1 MTRRRRS
8 ADAAVLAVVLGCVMT
23 AVAGCAGG
31 GEDVAGRPGEGSPT
45 PTAACP
51 AVPGVELPPE
61 CAPYDPD
68 AAMAA
73 NDGYQ
78 ERMPLSDDAVAANR
92 ELLPEVVVALDSLRS
107 DGAVTPESVVA
118 TLSEA
123 GLTDVQTRGDAS
135 GLLFGAMGVAGGCF
149 YGEISLQTVQIEVGG
164 LILDG
169 GCLPAR

>member
-1 MTRRRRS
+1 M
-8 ADAAVLAVVLGCVMT
+8 AGFALVLGC
-23 AVAGCAGG
+23 AVSVLAGCAGG
-31 GEDVAGRPGEGSPT
+31 GVQVSAESRAGSPT

-73 NDGYQ
+73 NDGYR
-78 ERMPLSDDAVAANR
+78 ERMPLSDEAVAANR

-118 TLSEA
+118 TLHDA
-123 GLTDVQTRGDAS
+123 GLTDVQTRGDS
-135 GLLFGAMGVAGGCF
+135 NGLLFGAVGVAGGCF
-149 YGEISLQTVQIEVGG
+149 YGEISVQTVQIEVGG

-169 GCLPAR
+169 GCLPAQ

>member
-1 MTRRRRS
+1 MTRHRRL
-8 ADAAVLAVVLGCVMT
+8 ADAAGLGVVLGCVAT
-23 AVAGCAGG
+23 AVTGCAGG
-31 GEDVAGRPGEGSPT
+31 GAGVSGETGAGSVS

-73 NDGYQ
+73 NDGYR

-92 ELLPEVVVALDSLRS
+92 EVLPEVVVALDSLRS

-118 TLSEA
+118 TLHDA
-123 GLTDVQTRGDAS
+123 GLTDVQTRGESD
-135 GLLFGAMGVAGGCF
+135 GFLFGAMGAAGGCF
-149 YGEISLQTVQIEVGG
+149 YGEISAQAVQIEVGG
-164 LILDG
+164 LLLDG
-169 GCLPAR
+169 GCLPAK